1 MTWQETEADIIA
13 LLRQSS
19 ALQTGLK
26 DCREKATQEKQKM
39 LLHLARVLDAFDR
52 VFDNIG
58 PKEKDADKQTKIWLG
73 NFRSIRRVV
82 ESTLKEEGVRKIESP
97 TGKAIPGFHTIVE
110 TVENPELEDDTI
122 VEELER
128 GYLWGEQILRK
139 ASVKTVKN
147 SC

>member
-19 ALQTGLK
+19 ALQTELK

-39 LLHLARVLDAFDR
+39 LLHLVRVLDAFDR

-58 PKEKDADKQTKIWLG
+58 PKEKDADRQTKIWLG
-73 NFRSIRRVV
+73 NFRSIRRI
-82 ESTLKEEGVRKIESP
+82 EGVRKIESP

-110 TVENPELEDDTI
+110 TVENPEMENDTI

-147 SC
+147 